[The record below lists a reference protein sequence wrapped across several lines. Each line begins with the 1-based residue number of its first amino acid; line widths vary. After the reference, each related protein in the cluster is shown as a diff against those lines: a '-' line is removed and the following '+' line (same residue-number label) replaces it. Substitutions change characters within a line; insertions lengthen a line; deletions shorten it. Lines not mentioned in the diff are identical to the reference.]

1 MDYNAY
7 SLRQLEEWIHD
18 SLNTE
23 STPQEIYDV
32 ILSCVKSNI
41 DYHKKYYEKNVE
53 FLKLMGVDN
62 ININTNTSKKDWDD
76 FWDSL

>member
-7 SLRQLEEWIHD
+7 SLQHLEEWVFD

-62 ININTNTSKKDWDD
+62 ININNNTSKQDWDG

>member
-7 SLRQLEEWIHD
+7 SLRQLEEWVFD

-62 ININTNTSKKDWDD
+62 ININNNISKQDWDD